1 MIDQSALLPIDLFC
15 RERSRQIDSCT
26 PNLSGA
32 LAVFLCI
39 GSSPYLVRRNSRRYG
54 STASAIDSAYMP
66 WRRQQSGNI
75 YSAIPDVEAWRCD
88 VGDPIPCSEGL
99 APRARGLNGRDSIV
113 QVSALA
119 SVQPM
124 ALHPG
129 RCARQGAVLTRYL
142 GRRNPFLHPPPDR
155 VPHLEK
161 CVSLGT
167 LRFERMARLPNH
179 DQVMRDGQPR
189 QILPE
194 ASQVTERIVVSLH
207 E

>member
-39 GSSPYLVRRNSRRYG
+39 VSSPYLVRRNSRRYG

-75 YSAIPDVEAWRCD
+75 YSAILDPEACLFD
-88 VGDPIPCSEGL
+88 VGGPIPCSEGL

-113 QVSALA
+113 EVPALA
-119 SVQPM
+119 SVEAM
-124 ALHPG
+124 ALHSG
-129 RCARQGAVLTRYL
+129 RCARQEAILTRYL
-142 GRRNPFLHPPPDR
+142 GRRN
-155 VPHLEK
+155 
-161 CVSLGT
+161 S
-167 LRFERMARLPNH
+167 
-179 DQVMRDGQPR
+179 
-189 QILPE
+189 
-194 ASQVTERIVVSLH
+194 
-207 E
+207 